1 MKIGSLKN
9 PQFAAKNR
17 QSVRPSGSL
26 FAPRGVPVGNSP
38 DLERIVA
45 LPRRAQVQE
54 DSVTGK
60 AIILR
65 ETAKY
70 SRDRTGM
77 GPCRCKEINPDQG
90 CITELLFAQAIL
102 LREIGMARGAI
113 GAVPV
118 GGGKT
123 LVDILSI
130 LALGLKREKK
140 QQGLLLVPA
149 NLIGQICDDYQLI
162 AEHFIVPEIIVH
174 KTGGDWAASAPGQ
187 PVLHVMTHDAV
198 SSPRDSEY
206 IEGLRPSAIIV
217 DEVDCLSNLLS
228 ARTLRVLRYFNE
240 YGEETMFCGWTGSLT
255 DKSITEMAHLFAW
268 AFKDRS
274 PLPLDQDVVEEIAR
288 CIDAVDR
295 PCAPGALMRLV
306 EDQDLG
312 QNDIQRARTA
322 FGRRMA
328 ETLGVVVTDTAEVRV
343 TGGDGLLTDE
353 LVRLEI
359 VPRVVPAI
367 PIKVEEALRM
377 VRDNERPDTM
387 AGGEFNDP
395 IEDALSQ
402 AKYAR
407 QVACGMFYYAYF
419 PRGESRELIAEWY
432 MAKSAWFAERR
443 EVIARG
449 ERLLDSPKLCENAAK
464 RAWGDMP
471 LRGVEKEMRTYVHY
485 DDDGEE
491 VHEESEVEVDYG
503 RLPVWKASTWPAWR
517 DIEDKVKPEQ
527 RAHRLDKF
535 LVQDAADWALE
546 NKGIVWV
553 SMVEL
558 GLWIAEL
565 SGLPLMG
572 GGPKAGELLM
582 REIRGNDRS
591 IIASVKSH
599 GRGRNGMQHRFS
611 QQYLI
616 NVISSNKV
624 MEQVLGRA
632 HRRGQK
638 ASVVRTEV
646 CLHTPELQKSFDQAL
661 RRSDYVQDLLKQ
673 TQKLRMAIPA

>member
-9 PQFAAKNR
+9 PQFSAKNR

-45 LPRRAQVQE
+45 LPRRPQVQE

-70 SRDRTGM
+70 RRDRAGM
-77 GPCRCKEINPDQG
+77 GPCRCCEINPDQG

-113 GAVPV
+113 GALPA
-118 GGGKT
+118 GAGKT
-123 LVDILSI
+123 LVDVLAI
-130 LALGLKREKK
+130 LALGLRRDKK

-174 KTGGDWAASAPGQ
+174 KTGGDWAAAVPGQ
-187 PVLHVMTHDAV
+187 PVLHVMTHDAI
-198 SSPRDSEY
+198 SSPRDSDY
-206 IEGLRPSAIIV
+206 IEGLRPSAIII
-217 DEVDCLSNLLS
+217 DEVDAFAALRSS
-228 ARTLRVLRYFNE
+228 RTTRVTRYFNE
-240 YGEETMFCGWTGSLT
+240 HGEETMFCGWTGSLT
-255 DKSITEMAHLFAW
+255 DKSIMEMLHLFAW
-268 AFKDRS
+268 ALKDQS
-274 PLPLDQDVVEEIAR
+274 PLPLDDDVGEEIAR

-306 EDQDLG
+306 EDQDEG
-312 QNDIQRARTA
+312 QNDVQRARA
-322 FGRRMA
+322 ALGRRMA

-343 TGGDGLLTDE
+343 TGGDGALTEE
-353 LVRLEI
+353 LVKLEI
-359 VPRVVPAI
+359 VSREVPEI
-367 PIKVEEALRM
+367 PSLVRQALDM
-377 VRDNERPDTM
+377 VRDNERPDTL
-387 AGGEFNDP
+387 AGCEFNDP
-395 IEDALSQ
+395 IEDALAQ

-407 QVACGMFYYAYF
+407 QVACGMFYYAHF
-419 PRGESRELIAEWY
+419 PRGEPEALIKDWY
-432 MAKSAWFAERR
+432 LAKSAWYSERR
-443 EVIARG
+443 DVLVRG
-449 ERLLDSPKLCENAAK
+449 ERFLDSPKLCENAAK

-471 LRGVEKEMRTYVHY
+471 LGKVEKEVRTFTHY
-485 DDDGEE
+485 NEDGEE
-491 VHEESEVEVDYG
+491 VNEEEEVEVDY
-503 RLPVWKASTWPAWR
+503 RHLPVWPAKTWPAWR
-517 DIEDKVKPEQ
+517 DIQDKVQPEQ
-527 RAHRLDKF
+527 RARRLHPF
-535 LVQDAADWALE
+535 LVEDAAQWAQE

-572 GGPKAGELLM
+572 GGPKAGENLM

-599 GRGRNGMQHRFS
+599 GRGRNGLQHRFS

-616 NVISSNKV
+616 NVISSNKIF
-624 MEQVLGRA
+624 EQLLARS

-661 RRSDYVQDLLKQ
+661 RRSDYVQDLMKQ
-673 TQKLRMAIPA
+673 TQRLRMAIPA